1 MTQGF
6 LLFAHNNE
14 EVDYGLMAVWT
25 AGRIANWLGKPVS
38 LVTDSKTCDQLTE
51 KLPNWRDSFD
61 KIITQESEAVQTKRY
76 LDRQLTFHNLDRI
89 SAWDLTPYDE
99 TIVID
104 TDVLIQSA
112 NLNKLWGSQHELL
125 VCKTSK
131 DLFNRSLQEFEYL
144 SEYSIRFFWAT
155 VFYFRKTE
163 FTKLFFD
170 TCKDIKA
177 NYNLYRQIYSL
188 LPGPLRNDYVW
199 SIALHILQYDQSI
212 EIDLLYSLPSDQLI
226 KLAEDH
232 AVVLSD
238 KILSKAQG
246 LDLHLMN
253 KFDLIK
259 EIEKELL

>member
-14 EVDYGLMAVWT
+14 EIDYGMMALWT
-25 AGRIANWLGKPVS
+25 ARRISKWLDRPVS
-38 LVTDSKTCDQLTE
+38 LITDSKTCESLNGKVPD
-51 KLPNWRDSFD
+51 WRASFD
-61 KIITQESEAVQTKRY
+61 QVIEQDSPATQTKRY
-76 LDRQLTFHNLDRI
+76 IDRQLTFHNLDRI

-99 TIVID
+99 TIVLD
-104 TDVLIQSA
+104 TDILIQTA
-112 NLNKLWGSQHELL
+112 NLNKLWNSQHELL

-131 DLFNRSLQEFEYL
+131 DLFSRKHQEFEYV
-144 SEYSIRFFWAT
+144 SDYSIRFFWAT

-163 FTKLFFD
+163 FTKMFFD

-188 LPGPLRNDYVW
+188 LPGAVRNDYIW
-199 SIALHILQYDQSI
+199 SIALHTLQYDQSI
-212 EIDLLYSLPSDQLI
+212 ETDLLYSLPTDTLI
-226 KLAEDH
+226 KLEQDH

-238 KILSKAQG
+238 SILCKAQG

-259 EIEKELL
+259 AIEKELL